1 MEKRSGTI
9 GLAIV
14 LLCATASLARHDD
27 DRERTIQ
34 CESEGGR
41 AHYCPT
47 GTTGRVELGKQLSR
61 TRCAEY
67 DTWGS
72 DEDGGGIWVR
82 DGCRAIFVVRERR
95 GWGWGRRDRDDRWDD
110 RDRDDRWDDRDDDR
124 DRDRDDDDA
133 ARASIVRCG
142 SEDWAY
148 NHCEV
153 RARRWTSRLV
163 RQHSG
168 TRCVRDS
175 NWGEDRDG
183 IWVDRGCD
191 AEFEIRRR

>member
-1 MEKRSGTI
+1 MGKRSGII

-14 LLCATASLARHDD
+14 LLTATAALARHDD
-27 DRERTIQ
+27 DRQRTIQ

-41 AHYCPT
+41 SHYCPT
-47 GTTGRVELGKQLSR
+47 GTTGRVELAKQLSR
-61 TRCAEY
+61 TECREY

-72 DEDGGGIWVR
+72 DDDGGGIWVR
-82 DGCRAIFVVRERR
+82 DGCRGIFVVRER
-95 GWGWGRRDRDDRWDD
+95 GWGWGRRDRDDRRDDDRDGDDRWGRD
-110 RDRDDRWDDRDDDR
+110 RDRDDRDDDYAER
-124 DRDRDDDDA
+124 T
-133 ARASIVRCG
+133 IVRCG
-142 SEDWAY
+142 SDNWAY